1 MNIQLNGGPY
11 DGAAVEDVDANAITL
26 HAQLTNGDV
35 IVILPDGD
43 LDVVEEVTAS
53 AEHIY
58 VRLDSL
64 PVGEPP
70 MVNFGYEGVVTV
82 GEGAG
87 E

>member
-11 DGAAVEDVDANAITL
+11 DGMTFEDVNPDALTY
-26 HAQLTNGDV
+26 HAQHDEARTGF
-35 IVILPDGD
+35 
-43 LDVVEEVTAS
+43 
-53 AEHIY
+53 EHVY

-70 MVNFGYEGVVTV
+70 MVNFGYEGAVTLK
-82 GEGAG
+82 EGAG